1 MVTINPYLNFN
12 GKTEEAFKFYQT
24 VFGGE
29 LSEINRFK
37 DMPDA
42 QNIPEQDREKVM
54 HVSLPIGKDNFLMG
68 SDIMGSMAS
77 NFKPGNNFYISV
89 SPQSR
94 EETERIFKEL
104 SKGGKIEM
112 ELDETFWGS
121 YFGMFQDKYGI
132 NWMLDYAMQSH

>member
-1 MVTINPYLNFN
+1 MVTINPYLNFD

-37 DMPDA
+37 DMPGP

-54 HVSLPIGKDNFLMG
+54 HVSLPIGKNNVLMG

-132 NWMLDYAMQSH
+132 NWMLDYAMQTH

>member
-1 MVTINPYLNFN
+1 MVTINPYLNFD

-42 QNIPEQDREKVM
+42 QDIPEKDREKVM
-54 HVSLPIGKDNFLMG
+54 HVSLPIGKGNFLMG

-132 NWMLDYAMQSH
+132 NWMVDYAMQSH

>member
-1 MVTINPYLNFN
+1 MVTINPYLNFD

-42 QNIPEQDREKVM
+42 QNIPEKDREKVM
-54 HVSLPIGKDNFLMG
+54 HVSLPIGKGNFLMG

-77 NFKPGNNFYISV
+77 SFKPGNNFYISV

-132 NWMLDYAMQSH
+132 NWMVDYAMQSH

>member
-1 MVTINPYLNFN
+1 MVTINPYLNFD

-42 QNIPEQDREKVM
+42 QDIPEKDREKVM
-54 HVSLPIGKDNFLMG
+54 HVSLPIGKGNFLMG

-132 NWMLDYAMQSH
+132 NWMVDYALQSH

>member
-42 QNIPEQDREKVM
+42 QNIPEPDREKVM
-54 HVSLPIGKDNFLMG
+54 HVSLPIGKGNFLMG

-77 NFKPGNNFYISV
+77 NFKQGNNFYISV

>member
-1 MVTINPYLNFN
+1 MVTINPYLNFD

-42 QNIPEQDREKVM
+42 QNIPEKDREKVM
-54 HVSLPIGKDNFLMG
+54 HVSLPIGKGNFLMG

-132 NWMLDYAMQSH
+132 NWMVDYAMQSH

>member
-12 GKTEEAFKFYQT
+12 GKTEEAFKFYQS

-29 LSEINRFK
+29 LSDINRFK

-42 QNIPEQDREKVM
+42 ENIPEQDRDKVM
-54 HVSLPIGKDNFLMG
+54 HVSLPIGKGNVLMG

-104 SKGGKIEM
+104 SQGGKVEM
-112 ELDETFWGS
+112 DLDETFWGS
-121 YFGMFQDKYGI
+121 YFGMFQDKFGI
-132 NWMLDYAMQSH
+132 NWMVDYAMQ

>member
-1 MVTINPYLNFN
+1 MVTINPYLNFD

-42 QNIPEQDREKVM
+42 QDIPEKDREKVM
-54 HVSLPIGKDNFLMG
+54 HVSLPIGKGNFLMG

>member
-54 HVSLPIGKDNFLMG
+54 HVSLPIGKGNFLMG

-77 NFKPGNNFYISV
+77 NFKQGNNFYITV

-121 YFGMFQDKYGI
+121 YFGMFQDKFGI

>member
-12 GKTEEAFKFYQT
+12 GETEEAFKYYQS

-42 QNIPEQDREKVM
+42 ENIPEQDREKVM
-54 HVSLPIGKDNFLMG
+54 HVSLPIGKGNVLMG

-77 NFKPGNNFYISV
+77 NFKLGNNFYISINT
-89 SPQSR
+89 QSR

-104 SKGGKIEM
+104 SRGGKIEM
-112 ELDETFWGS
+112 ELEETFWGS
-121 YFGMFQDKYGI
+121 YFGMFTDKYGI
-132 NWMLDYAMQSH
+132 NWMVDYAM

>member
-42 QNIPEQDREKVM
+42 QNIPEPDREKVM
-54 HVSLPIGKDNFLMG
+54 HVSLPIGKGNFLMG

>member
-1 MVTINPYLNFN
+1 MVTINPYLNFD

-42 QNIPEQDREKVM
+42 QNITEQDREKVM
-54 HVSLPIGKDNFLMG
+54 HVSLPIGKNNVLMG

-132 NWMLDYAMQSH
+132 NWMLDYAMQTH